1 MERKNIGG
9 NRNRLKEKLLGMD
22 FNKKYKGYL
31 EWRLQYIQRQKKSD
45 RDFDRHYFQSMDL
58 EELIWFKENFIKK
71 SEFVQV
77 SLTLVVESIDAVITD
92 KIEQRR
98 EER

>member
-1 MERKNIGG
+1 
-9 NRNRLKEKLLGMD
+9 MD

-45 RDFDRHYFQSMDL
+45 RDFDRYYFQSMDL
-58 EELIWFKENFIKK
+58 EELIWFKENFIEK

-77 SLTLVVESIDAVITD
+77 SLTLVVESIDAVITE

-98 EER
+98 DERINELLY